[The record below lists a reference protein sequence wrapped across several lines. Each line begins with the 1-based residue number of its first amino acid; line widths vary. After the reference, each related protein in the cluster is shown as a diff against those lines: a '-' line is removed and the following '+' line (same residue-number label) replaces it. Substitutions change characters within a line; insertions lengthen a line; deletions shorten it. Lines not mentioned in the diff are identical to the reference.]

1 MKNNF
6 NLKTFLAEGK
16 LLKEEQEFDKWSY
29 NNDHDMEIVFNT
41 FPSNPEGL
49 LYDNDEEEEFTK
61 ADFWKTDV
69 TKPIH
74 GTEVEQGYL
83 LDVLYADKNSDGTW
97 EFIWDAGNIS
107 GFIEDEDFKFV
118 PKSEL

>member
-69 TKPIH
+69 TKPGH